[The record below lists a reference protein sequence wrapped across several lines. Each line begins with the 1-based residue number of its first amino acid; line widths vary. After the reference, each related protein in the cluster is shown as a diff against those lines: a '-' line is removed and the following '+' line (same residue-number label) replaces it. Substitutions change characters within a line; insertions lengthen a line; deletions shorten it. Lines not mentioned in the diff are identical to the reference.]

1 MNDNVTFSLVDF
13 VKNSRSQTVEESTR
27 SSSSESKGAI
37 VLCGEVQ
44 IILKQSNKKYLKKI
58 KSKAKK
64 ESSSSANTK

>member
-44 IILKQSNKKYLKKI
+44 IILKQQKI
-58 KSKAKK
+58 FEK
-64 ESSSSANTK
+64 N